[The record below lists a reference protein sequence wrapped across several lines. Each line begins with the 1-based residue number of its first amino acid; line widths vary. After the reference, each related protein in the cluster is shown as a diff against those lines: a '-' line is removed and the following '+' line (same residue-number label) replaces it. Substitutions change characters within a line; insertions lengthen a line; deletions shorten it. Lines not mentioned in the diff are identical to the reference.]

1 MSGIDEQ
8 LSEREEIEMLLPWYV
23 TGKLDAADTARV
35 ATYLERHP
43 DMRRQLALIA
53 EESTATIAGNE
64 AIRPRFASTE
74 ALLARTATPTSAA
87 KSWLSG
93 IVDAVKDLFQAPT
106 PGAVRWAAAAAAV
119 IIFVQAMAVGTL
131 LTRESGSY
139 QTASR
144 PGTEA
149 QMAPVAMVAFTDQAS
164 VGAIALMLYD
174 HHMRLVDG
182 PLPGGFYSVRFA
194 DQPSPDEQQRRL
206 ASVTHRKDIVREVL
220 PSR

>member
-1 MSGIDEQ
+1 MSGIDEH

-35 ATYLERHP
+35 EAYLAREP

-53 EESTATIAGNE
+53 EEQGATIAGNE
-64 AIRPRFASTE
+64 AIRPRLASFET
-74 ALLARTATPTSAA
+74 LLQQTATPASAA
-87 KSWLSG
+87 KSWFAGL
-93 IVDAVKDLFQAPT
+93 VDAVKGLFEAPT

-119 IIFVQAMAVGTL
+119 IIGLQAATLGAL
-131 LTRESGSY
+131 LTRDGGGY

-144 PGTEA
+144 PGIET
-149 QMAPVAMVAFTDQAS
+149 QLAPVAMVAFTDDAS

-174 HHMRLVDG
+174 HHLRLVDG

-194 DQPSPDEQQRRL
+194 DQPSSDEQQRRL
-206 ASVTHRKDIVREVL
+206 TSVVNRKDIVRAVL

>member
-35 ATYLERHP
+35 ETYLQHHP

-53 EESTATIAGNE
+53 EEQTATIAGNE
-64 AIRPRFASTE
+64 AIRPRFASAD
-74 ALLARTATPTSAA
+74 ALLARTATPSSVAR
-87 KSWLSG
+87 SWLSG

-106 PGAVRWAAAAAAV
+106 PGAVRWAAAAAAI

-131 LTRESGSY
+131 LTREGGSY

-144 PGTEA
+144 PGVEA
-149 QMAPVAMVAFTDQAS
+149 QMAPAAMLAFTDQAS
-164 VGAIALMLYD
+164 VGAIALLLYD
-174 HHMRLVDG
+174 QQMRLVDG
-182 PLPGGFYSVRFA
+182 PLPGGFYSVRFV

-206 ASVTHRKDIVREVL
+206 AAIMSRKDIVKAVL